1 MQDTIGLRRGL
12 FILLALLNVFAL
24 SAQERYTIS
33 GFITDGES
41 GEKLISSRIYDT
53 RSAKGTLSNNFG
65 FFSLSLPAG
74 EIDLVAGN
82 AGFQTYKQTF
92 NLQSDTVLNI
102 ALATYTVDEVVIV
115 AEEERDIQ
123 ERTEMS
129 TVDIP
134 IRQIKMLPAL
144 LGEVDVIKAIQLMPG
159 VQSGSEGATGL
170 YVRGGGP
177 DQNLIL
183 LDDVPLYYV
192 SHLGGFFSVFNADA
206 LKSVKL
212 TKGGFPARYGGRL
225 SSVLDIRMKEGNM
238 QEFHAEGTVGIISS
252 KISIEGPIFK
262 GKTSFIVSGRRTY
275 LDLLSRPIS
284 RIATEGQASFGY
296 HFYDVNAKVNHIF
309 SDKDRLYFSTYLG
322 DDNLGIRSDEKEG
335 EPGQEGY
342 YEYGLKNKTVWGNR
356 MGALRWNH
364 IWSPKL
370 FSNLTTT
377 YTRYR
382 FNVSNDVLDAY
393 TYRQNDSLITERTE
407 GNLSYLS
414 GIEDWGAK
422 LDFEFYP
429 NPSNSIK
436 FGAMT
441 TWHTFTP
448 GLLGLKLGADGTPGS
463 IDTTLNAQTQNAL
476 ESAAYIEDEFR
487 LGRRFSA
494 NLGMHFSHYYVNEK
508 SYYSWQPRVS
518 ARLLLTDKVALKA
531 SYVQMTQFVHLLANS
546 GAGLPIDLWVPATE
560 RVPPQNSWQAAVGV
574 ASSFNLWGQK
584 LDFSVEGYYKE
595 MDGMIEYKEG
605 TNFFLGFEE
614 NDWQNRVESGGT
626 GTAYG
631 AELLL
636 QKKTGKTTG
645 WIGYTL
651 SWNNRQFEN
660 INGGKEYPYKYDRRH
675 DLSIVVSHEFNE
687 RISVAGTWVY
697 GTGNA
702 ITIASGGYGT
712 LFDWNNNVNQN
723 FGNYSQI
730 LSGGGFGNGGVDL
743 YENGRNGFR
752 MESYHRLD
760 LGVNLTKKTKWGQR
774 TWNFGVYN
782 AYSRLNPY
790 TYYIRNEYDFN
801 GGNLERKTS
810 LTKLALFPIIP
821 SVSYSFK
828 F

>member
-1 MQDTIGLRRGL
+1 LTE
-12 FILLALLNVFAL
+12 A
-24 SAQERYTIS
+24 
-33 GFITDGES
+33 ES
-41 GEKLISSRIYDT
+41 GEKMISARVYDAL
-53 RSAKGTLSNNFG
+53 SAKGTLTNNFG
-65 FFSLSLPAG
+65 FFSLSLPEG
-74 EIDLVAGN
+74 PIQLVATGS
-82 AGFQTYKQTF
+82 GFETF
-92 NLQSDTVLNI
+92 KLEFDLRADTLININLAQ
-102 ALATYTVDEVVIV
+102 YTVDEVVIV
-115 AEEERDIQ
+115 AEDDRLIE

-134 IRQIKMLPAL
+134 IKQIKMLPAL

-238 QEFHAEGTVGIISS
+238 QEFHGEGTVGLISS
-252 KISIEGPIFK
+252 KISLEGPIVK

-284 RIATEGQASFGY
+284 RIATQGQASFGY

-322 DDNLGIRSDEKEG
+322 DDNLGIRTDEKNG
-335 EPGQEGY
+335 NPGDDDY
-342 YEYGLKNKTVWGNR
+342 YEFSLRNKTLWGNR

-370 FSNLTTT
+370 FSNLTAT
-377 YTRYR
+377 YSRYR
-382 FNVSNDVLDAY
+382 FKVDNDVLDAY
-393 TYRQNDSLITERTE
+393 SYRNAADSLIIERSE

-414 GIEDWGAK
+414 SIEDWGAK

-429 NPSNSIK
+429 NPANSIK

-448 GLLGLKLGADGTPGS
+448 GLLGLKLGEDGQPGAV
-463 IDTTLNAQTQNAL
+463 DTTLNAQVQNAL
-476 ESAAYIEDEFR
+476 ESAVYIEDEIR

-494 NLGMHFSHYYVNEK
+494 NLGMHVSHYYVNEK
-508 SYYSWQPRVS
+508 SYYSWQPRAS
-518 ARLLLTDKVALKA
+518 ARLMLTDKVAFKA

-546 GAGLPIDLWVPATE
+546 GAGLPIDLWVPATD
-560 RVPPQNSWQAAVGV
+560 RVPPQNSWQAAAGI
-574 ASSFNLWGQK
+574 ATSLTLWGQK
-584 LDFSVEGYYKE
+584 FDLSVEGYYKE
-595 MDGMIEYKEG
+595 MDGLIEYKEG

-614 NDWQNRVESGGT
+614 NDWQNRVEPGGT

-631 AELLL
+631 AEVLL
-636 QKKTGKTTG
+636 QKKQGKTTG

-651 SWNNRQFEN
+651 SWNNRQFDN
-660 INGGKEYPYKYDRRH
+660 INGGNPYPYRYDRRH
-675 DLSIVVSHEFNE
+675 DVSIVVSHEFNE

-702 ITIASGGYGT
+702 ITLASGGYGS
-712 LFDWNNNVNQN
+712 LLSWDYLPNNN
-723 FGNYSQI
+723 FGSYAEI
-730 LSGGGFGNGGVDL
+730 LSGSGFTGNGVSL

-752 MESYHRLD
+752 MEAYHRLD
-760 LGVNLTKKTKWGQR
+760 LGVNLTKQTKWGQR

-790 TYYIRNEYDFN
+790 TYYIRNEYDYS
-801 GGNLERKTS
+801 GGTVTRKTS